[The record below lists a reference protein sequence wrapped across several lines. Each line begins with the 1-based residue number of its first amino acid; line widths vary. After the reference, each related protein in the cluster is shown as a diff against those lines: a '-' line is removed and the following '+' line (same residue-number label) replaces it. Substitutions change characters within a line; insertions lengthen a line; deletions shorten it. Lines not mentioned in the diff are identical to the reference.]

1 MRSHIPA
8 LIEFVAAGLAAT
20 LALAQEPAFDPKAAA
35 FIHKEGKA
43 TIEGRAFLRRPDNAV
58 ENAVAQVVR
67 RIPVTRIARRA
78 SRSSIKARSLCPL
91 GKSRRSKLIPNMRAI
106 RERRRATQT
115 AASHSKMWA
124 GQI

>member
-1 MRSHIPA
+1 MRSRFARLVPLSASAI
-8 LIEFVAAGLAAT
+8 AAT

-67 RIPVTRIARRA
+67 LIPVTRIARRA

-91 GKSRRSKLIPNMRAI
+91 GKSRRS
-106 RERRRATQT
+106 
-115 AASHSKMWA
+115 S
-124 GQI
+124 